1 MHKRNHGKS
10 RKLIV
15 VSIIAAFVVGA
26 TAGLKE
32 SAAAATQLPRTIFWA
47 TKDVGTGLYQ
57 TAATMSEILAP
68 ELGSKIRLIPG
79 NDLEINIMMRQ
90 GRAHLACWG
99 QDAFW
104 SGTGLG
110 VYATPAFGPQP
121 TRLLWPGI
129 PAASGGTIIAT
140 KTSGIK
146 TPADLKGKKLAN
158 VIGST
163 QFYLMYAAALAYA
176 GLNIDDVKLV
186 DFSSDGAKFR
196 AFIEGKV
203 DACSSALNAA
213 SSYEAEAGPYG
224 LSVVPF
230 PPDKEAWDRLT
241 KIVPFFFPYQS
252 TEGAGI
258 KKGEAVWTMQYPWP
272 VIVCEAG
279 MSDDFAYTMVKAI
292 HKKLDTMIAAWSQL
306 EAIRIEKAFVPGVI
320 GMAPFHSGA
329 VRYFKEIGIWKPD
342 FEAAN
347 QKKLE
352 SMAAWKARWDKF
364 LEDVEQ
370 QERATKKK
378 VNIKDEW
385 TKIMTKEFGFVLP
398 KGF

>member
-1 MHKRNHGKS
+1 MSRLEGRKS
-10 RKLIV
+10 SKFWVLLAIAV
-15 VSIIAAFVVGA
+15 MTVSAIAICRD
-26 TAGLKE
+26 L
-32 SAAAATQLPRTIFWA
+32 AAAPYQFPKTIFWA

-68 ELGSKIRLIPG
+68 ELGAKIRLIPG

-90 GRAHLACWG
+90 GKAHLGCWG

-110 VYATPAFGPQP
+110 VYSTPAFGPQP
-121 TRLLWPGI
+121 TRLMWPGI

-163 QFYLMYAAALAYA
+163 QFYVMYAAALAYA
-176 GLNIDDVKLV
+176 NLTIDDVKLV

-224 LSVVPF
+224 LYVVPF
-230 PPDKEAWDRLT
+230 PPDKEAWERLNR
-241 KIVPFFFPYQS
+241 IVPFFFPYKS

-258 KKGEAVWTMQYPWP
+258 KKGESVWTMQYPWP
-272 VIVCEAG
+272 IIVCGAE
-279 MSDDFAYTMVKAI
+279 MPEEFAYTMVKAI
-292 HKKLDTMIAAWSQL
+292 HKKLDAMIAAWPQL
-306 EAIRIEKAFVPGVI
+306 EAMRIEKAFIPGVT

-329 VRYFKEIGIWKPD
+329 IKYFKEIGVWKPE
-342 FEAAN
+342 FEAVN

-352 SMAAWKARWDKF
+352 AMAAWKARWDRF
-364 LEDVEQ
+364 LEDTEK
-370 QERATKKK
+370 ERASGKK
-378 VNIKDEW
+378 VNVKDEW